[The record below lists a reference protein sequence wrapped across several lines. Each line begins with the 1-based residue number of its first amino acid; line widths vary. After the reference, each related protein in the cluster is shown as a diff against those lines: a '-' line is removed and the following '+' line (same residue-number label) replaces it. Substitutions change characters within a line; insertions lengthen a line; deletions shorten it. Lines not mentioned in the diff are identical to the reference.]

1 MADRD
6 DVIGNAFIL
15 AARSAASRRIPP
27 RYHRRMDRSFDEETD
42 VAIVGGGP
50 IGIELAVALQRAGLS
65 HIHFEAKQIGA
76 TMMWWAP
83 GTRWFSSNERIAIA
97 GVPLVT
103 PDQGKCTREQ
113 YLAYLRQIVTMF
125 DLPIRTYEPV
135 KTVERDGNGFVV
147 VSTDRANVTR
157 RTRAKRVVLCTG
169 GTDRCRMLGIPGE
182 TLPHVSAFFADPHTY
197 FRRSL
202 VIIGGRNSAVE
213 AALRCY
219 HAGAHITLSYR
230 QSELPAKS
238 IKYWLMP
245 EMAGLMAEGKIAA
258 HFNTTPVAITPAAV
272 TLRRADGSTFDVPAD
287 FVLKLVGYEQDN
299 ELLVRCGLD
308 LTGEDHIP
316 AFDPATMET
325 NVPGL
330 YVAGTAVGGTQ
341 SHYKIFLENCHVHV
355 ERIVAD
361 LLGTKA
367 RAIEDV
373 VMAEPES

>member
-1 MADRD
+1 MS
-6 DVIGNAFIL
+6 L
-15 AARSAASRRIPP
+15 
-27 RYHRRMDRSFDEETD
+27 DEAEIDEACD

-50 IGIELAVALQRAGLS
+50 IGIELAVALRRSGLS
-65 HIHFEAKQIGA
+65 HVHFEAKQIGA
-76 TMMWWAP
+76 TMMWWSP

-97 GVPLVT
+97 GVPLAT

-135 KTVERDGNGFVV
+135 KSVERTGDGFTITSVDHGG
-147 VSTDRANVTR
+147 ATR
-157 RTRAKRVVLCTG
+157 TTRARSVVLCTG

-182 TLPHVSAFFADPHTY
+182 TLPHVSAYFAEPHTY
-197 FRRSL
+197 FRRKL
-202 VIIGGRNSAVE
+202 LIIGGRNSAVE

-219 HAGAHITLSYR
+219 HAGAEIALSYR
-230 QSELPAKS
+230 QAELPAKS

-245 EMAGLMAEGKIAA
+245 EMAGYLKEGKIAG
-258 HFNTTPVAITPAAV
+258 HFGTTPVAITPSHV
-272 TLRRADGSTFDVPAD
+272 TLRRGDGTTFDVAAD

-299 ELLVRCGLD
+299 DLLVNSGID
-308 LTGEDHIP
+308 LVGEDRIP
-316 AFDPATMET
+316 NFDAETMET

-341 SHYKIFLENCHVHV
+341 SHYRIFLENCHVHV
-355 ERIVAD
+355 TRIVAH
-361 LLGTKA
+361 LTHRESA
-367 RAIEDV
+367 EVEDV

>member
-1 MADRD
+1 MKGSTDC
-6 DVIGNAFIL
+6 
-15 AARSAASRRIPP
+15 
-27 RYHRRMDRSFDEETD
+27 ETD

-50 IGIELAVALQRAGLS
+50 IGIELAVALKRADID
-65 HIHFEAKQIGA
+65 HVHFEAKQIGA

-135 KTVERDGNGFVV
+135 QTVERDGDGFVV
-147 VSTDRANVTR
+147 VSIDQANVTH
-157 RTRAKRVVLCTG
+157 RTRARRVVLATG
-169 GTDRCRMLGIPGE
+169 GTDRCRMLNIPGE
-182 TLPHVSAFFADPHTY
+182 ELPHVSAYFADPHTY
-197 FRRSL
+197 FRRDL
-202 VIIGGRNSAVE
+202 LIIGGRNSAVE

-219 HAGAHITLSYR
+219 HAGARIALSYR
-230 QSELPAKS
+230 QKELPAKS

-245 EMAGLMAEGKIAA
+245 EMAGYLAEGKIVG
-258 HFNTTPVAITPAAV
+258 HFDTTPVAITSSAV
-272 TLRRADGSTFDVPAD
+272 TLRRGDGSTFDVPAD

-299 ELLVRCGLD
+299 DLLVRCGLE
-308 LTGEDHIP
+308 LVGEDHIP

-325 NVPGL
+325 TVPGL

-341 SHYKIFLENCHVHV
+341 SHYRIFLENCHVHV

-361 LLGTKA
+361 LCGT
-367 RAIEDV
+367 RACAVEDV
-373 VMAEPES
+373 VMAQPES